1 MAAPSGVRRVRV
13 RAARLLLPVPHGVRW
28 HGACGGS
35 EPSAEARESPSSLVE
50 RLERIK
56 QERIPLRAFMKGV
69 DVGPGAVRSR
79 SNNKAAPRPTAV
91 TASMLEPLEGG
102 VAAEL
107 GLEEAARSWASGRSY
122 FIETLGCQMNFSD
135 SEIVAAVM
143 EGAGYARAGREEA
156 ADVIFV
162 NTCAIRENAEDKAIL
177 RLQTLRKQSPRGK
190 QIGVLGCMA
199 ERMKHKLLENG
210 LVNVVAGPD
219 AYRDLPALLSAAR
232 GDDRAIN
239 VQLSADETYADIAP
253 VRLGEGWMA
262 YISITRGCN
271 NMCSYC
277 IVPFTRGRERSRAAD
292 SIVDEVR
299 GLSRG
304 GHVKEVTL
312 LGQNVNSYHDK
323 GGAVEAATEAGEAA
337 DTYRVA
343 PGFADLFKAR
353 RGGGVRFGELLERV
367 AAVDPAIRVRFTSP
381 HPKDFTDD
389 VLETI
394 AAHPNICKGLH
405 LPAQSG
411 SDAVLD
417 GMRRGYTRGAY
428 LDLVARARAIVGP
441 ELELSTDIICGFPG
455 ESETDHQETLSLVR
469 EVGYAQAFMYAYS
482 ERERT
487 RAYHKLKDDVPLET
501 KMRRLR
507 EVVLAYNATATELAQ
522 RQVGKQAVV
531 LIESPS
537 KRNVFEM
544 QGRTHGL
551 RRCIVEG
558 SSPQLTPPGTYVV
571 VEVVEATMATL
582 RGRLLGVQQLP

>member
-1 MAAPSGVRRVRV
+1 
-13 RAARLLLPVPHGVRW
+13 
-28 HGACGGS
+28 
-35 EPSAEARESPSSLVE
+35 
-50 RLERIK
+50 
-56 QERIPLRAFMKGV
+56 
-69 DVGPGAVRSR
+69 
-79 SNNKAAPRPTAV
+79 
-91 TASMLEPLEGG
+91 
-102 VAAEL
+102 
-107 GLEEAARSWASGRSY
+107 
-122 FIETLGCQMNFSD
+122 
-135 SEIVAAVM
+135 
-143 EGAGYARAGREEA
+143 
-156 ADVIFV
+156 
-162 NTCAIRENAEDKAIL
+162 
-177 RLQTLRKQSPRGK
+177 
-190 QIGVLGCMA
+190 
-199 ERMKHKLLENG
+199 
-210 LVNVVAGPD
+210 VAGPD

-253 VRLGEGWMA
+253 VRLGEGWSA

-277 IVPFTRGRERSRAAD
+277 IVPFTRGRERSRAAG

-304 GHVKEVTL
+304 GQVREVTL

-323 GGAVEAATEAGEAA
+323 GGAAEGAEPGAAPATAAAATGA
-337 DTYRVA
+337 DTYKVA
-343 PGFADLFKAR
+343 AGFTDLFKAR
-353 RGGGVRFGELLERV
+353 RGGGVRFSELLERV

-417 GMRRGYTRGAY
+417 NMRRGYTRRAY

-441 ELELSTDIICGFPG
+441 QLELSTDIICGFPG
-455 ESETDHQETLSLVR
+455 ESEADHQETLSLLR
-469 EVGYAQAFMYAYS
+469 EVGFAQAFMYAYS

-507 EVVLAYNATATELAQ
+507 EIVLEYNATASKLAQ
-522 RQVGKQAVV
+522 REIGKQAVV
-531 LIESPS
+531 LVESPS
-537 KRNVFEM
+537 KRNADEM
-544 QGRTHGL
+544 QGRTQGL
-551 RRCIVEG
+551 RRCVVEG
-558 SSPQLTPPGTYVV
+558 SSPRLTPPGTYVV
-571 VEVVEATMATL
+571 VEVVDATMASL
-582 RGRLLGVQQLP
+582 RGRLVAVQQLP